1 MTKATLLI
9 LEGDAQGARYELSE
23 GTAEIGRG
31 VRNDYRIIDN
41 EVSRRHAAIQFESDA
56 YWLLDRNSSNG
67 TFVNGIQVSRHELK
81 HGDRIHLGHT
91 VLLFS
96 HEKSVDESSS
106 MLDDVIHIVGDSG
119 FGEESAIVQAMEHTE
134 SQPLAN
140 LRALYR
146 ITEAAVSPS
155 MSQDEMLQRIL
166 DLTIDVVGADRGSVL
181 LTNEDDE
188 ILPRIYADRRAD
200 RPSGKMVISSSIV
213 HHVVQHGRGVVTS
226 DAQHDTRF
234 QSGKSIINAGIREA
248 MCVPMQGHYKLQGVI
263 YVDITSSQ
271 LDLEKAAKERQFTD
285 EELRLLVAIG
295 RQAALAIEG
304 LNFQNALVKAER
316 FAAMGQTI
324 AVLSHHVKNILQ
336 GIRGGSYLI
345 DMGLNKS
352 EESLVRNG
360 WTIVERNQNKI
371 YHLVMDMLTFSKERQ
386 PVLEHGD
393 LNATV
398 REVCELMRA
407 RAVESGVEFSSQLGD
422 LPATS
427 FDAEAIHQ
435 AVLNIVSNALDAIEE
450 SEDGAI
456 HLQTDYDKVTD
467 TLSISVTDNG
477 PGIPES
483 QLASIFNLFESTKGS
498 RGTGLGLAVSQKII
512 REHGGDIEVE
522 NLPNNGCRFRLYWTH
537 IEDDQRAEQVGG
549 ATIVAE

>member
-1 MTKATLLI
+1 MNKVTLLV

-31 VRNDYRIIDN
+31 VRNDYRIIDT

-67 TFVNGIQVSRHELK
+67 TLVNGMQVNRHELK
-81 HGDRIHLGHT
+81 HGDRIQIGRT
-91 VLLFS
+91 VLLFT
-96 HEKSVDESSS
+96 HEKPADESS
-106 MLDDVIHIVGDSG
+106 MLDDVIHIVGDSV
-119 FGEESAIVQAMEHTE
+119 FGQESAIVQAMDHTE

-166 DLTIDVVGADRGSVL
+166 DLTIDVVGAARGSVL
-181 LTNEDDE
+181 LTNEVDE
-188 ILPRIYADRRAD
+188 ILPRIYADRRGD
-200 RPSGKMVISSSIV
+200 RQSGKMVISSSIV
-213 HHVVQHGRGVVTS
+213 HYVVHHGRGVVTS

-263 YVDITSSQ
+263 YVDITSSP
-271 LDLEKAAKERQFTD
+271 LDLERAAKERQFTD

-304 LNFQNALVKAER
+304 LNFQTALVKAER

-324 AVLSHHVKNILQ
+324 TVLSHHVKNILQ

-345 DMGLNKS
+345 DLGLNKS
-352 EESLVRNG
+352 EEQMVRNG

-386 PVLEHGD
+386 PVLEHRD
-393 LNATV
+393 LNTTV
-398 REVCELMRA
+398 REVCDLMQA
-407 RAVESGVEFSSQLGD
+407 RALEIGVKFTSQLGE
-422 LPATS
+422 LPETS
-427 FDAEAIHQ
+427 FDPEAIHQ
-435 AVLNIVSNALDAIEE
+435 AVLNIVINALDAIEE

-456 HLQTDYDKVTD
+456 QLETAYDQAAD
-467 TLSISVTDNG
+467 MLSISVTDNG

-522 NLPNNGCRFRLYWTH
+522 NLPEQGCRFRLFWTH
-537 IEDDQRAEQVGG
+537 IEDDHRAEPVGG
-549 ATIVAE
+549 ATVVFE